1 MIFRF
6 LYRFTRSQNAQR
18 RALRKAA
25 ALPPDRQA
33 LAAAYAMGI
42 RDGLKIAADIRQ
54 KIRGGEGDAQC

>member
-6 LYRFTRSQNAQR
+6 LSRFTQNPNTRR

-54 KIRGGEGDAQC
+54 KIRSGEGDAQC